1 MNQKEKQ
8 VQFMELLKPLM
19 GRLERYALAIAMN
32 RDEAKDVVGETVMLA
47 WENFDS
53 LKSKDAFLSYLLT
66 IASRVYKKRQRIF
79 YKFRVNEAQDI
90 DELYCRTLAPDV
102 STDVGLLYKA
112 LEKLP
117 TRQKEAIILFEIMG
131 FSIKEIC
138 EIQDSETSSVKMRL
152 VRGRQKIAELMGV
165 KDYGLSDNKKIE
177 INELSYAKGL
187 ANEQQ

>member
-8 VQFMELLKPLM
+8 EKFMELLKPLT
-19 GRLERYALAIAMN
+19 GRLERYALAITMN

-47 WENFDS
+47 WENFDK
-53 LKSKDAFLSYLLT
+53 LKSDDAFLSFLFT
-66 IASRVYKKRQRIF
+66 IASRVYCKRQRVF
-79 YKFRVNEAQDI
+79 FKYRVNEVQDV

-102 STDVGLLYKA
+102 STDVGILYKA
-112 LEKLP
+112 MEKIP
-117 TRQKEAIILFEIMG
+117 VQQKEAIILYEIMG

-138 EIQDSETSSVKMRL
+138 NIQDSNESSVKMRH

-165 KDYGLSDNKKIE
+165 NDYGLKDKNKNE

-187 ANEQQ
+187 KNE